1 MQVMYDPWLR
11 LENSLLIHSPQ
22 KSRGTL
28 DAVAEAILIV
38 LLLNYIHHI
47 ALIRNEERRN
57 TFFVKFH
64 VPGDW
69 NNLRERD
76 YKSVD
81 SKEDDRLILFECD
94 QSRECW
100 SAAGLSLVMQQ
111 RFQTCNSVQED
122 YSI

>member
-1 MQVMYDPWLR
+1 LVEVGKFIIDTFTTK
-11 LENSLLIHSPQ
+11 

-69 NNLRERD
+69 NN
-76 YKSVD
+76 
-81 SKEDDRLILFECD
+81 
-94 QSRECW
+94 
-100 SAAGLSLVMQQ
+100 
-111 RFQTCNSVQED
+111 
-122 YSI
+122 